1 MNQILNYNK
10 GVITIESIHPLYD
23 KSMECLLC
31 KQKSTTKK
39 VRSRFVKVAKYDTD
53 FCPIHADSA
62 VNPLYYNIFVCPHC
76 GFSYSEDFSRHFP
89 PTTMEIILEKVSSQW
104 VPHHFSTE
112 RSIKDAINTYKLASY
127 CGALKKE
134 KHIILAGIC
143 LRIAWLYRI
152 KQNKEQEERFLKFA
166 LKEYEA
172 SYSTG
177 DFSSTQVSEARILY
191 LAGEISR
198 RIGNEKAAIKYF
210 SFVFERQKNARE
222 ASIIQMARDRF
233 QELKR
238 TQETTHPL
246 LQH

>member
-1 MNQILNYNK
+1 MDLIKKFSK
-10 GVITIESIHPLYD
+10 GVISIVGIHPLYD

-53 FCPIHADSA
+53 FCPIYVDSA
-62 VNPLYYNIFVCPHC
+62 VNALYYNIFVCPHC
-76 GFSYSEDFSRHFP
+76 GFSYSEDFSRYFP
-89 PTTMEIILEKVSSQW
+89 PTAQEIIMEKVSSQW
-104 VPHHFSTE
+104 VPHHFSKE

-143 LRIAWLYRI
+143 LRIAWLYRFN
-152 KQNKEQEERFLKFA
+152 KNKEQEERFLRFA

-177 DFSSTQVSEARILY
+177 DFSGTQVSEARILY
-191 LAGEISR
+191 LAGDISR
-198 RIGNEKAAIKYF
+198 RIGNEMAAIKYF
-210 SFVFERQKNARE
+210 SLVFECQNNARE
-222 ASIIQMARDRF
+222 ASIIEMARDRF
-233 QELKR
+233 QELKQQR
-238 TQETTHPL
+238 TTNSL

>member
-1 MNQILNYNK
+1 
-10 GVITIESIHPLYD
+10 
-23 KSMECLLC
+23 
-31 KQKSTTKK
+31 
-39 VRSRFVKVAKYDTD
+39 
-53 FCPIHADSA
+53 
-62 VNPLYYNIFVCPHC
+62 
-76 GFSYSEDFSRHFP
+76 
-89 PTTMEIILEKVSSQW
+89 MEIILEKVSSQW
-104 VPHHFSTE
+104 VPHHFSKE

-177 DFSSTQVSEARILY
+177 DFSGTQVSEARILY

-238 TQETTHPL
+238 TQETPHPL

>member
-1 MNQILNYNK
+1 MCASLR
-10 GVITIESIHPLYD
+10 L
-23 KSMECLLC
+23 
-31 KQKSTTKK
+31 
-39 VRSRFVKVAKYDTD
+39 
-53 FCPIHADSA
+53 
-62 VNPLYYNIFVCPHC
+62 
-76 GFSYSEDFSRHFP
+76 SYSEDFSRYFP
-89 PTTMEIILEKVSSQW
+89 PLQWKSFRKKSAPSGFPAILARKD
-104 VPHHFSTE
+104 PF
-112 RSIKDAINTYKLASY
+112 DAINTYKLASY

-177 DFSSTQVSEARILY
+177 DFSGTQVSEARILY

-198 RIGNEKAAIKYF
+198 RIGNEKAAIRYF
-210 SFVFERQKNARE
+210 SFVFGRQKNARE
-222 ASIIQMARDRF
+222 ASSIQMAKDRF

-238 TQETTHPL
+238 TQETPHPL

>member
-1 MNQILNYNK
+1 ME
-10 GVITIESIHPLYD
+10 GIHPLYD

-53 FCPIHADSA
+53 FHPIYADST
-62 VNPLYYNIFVCPHC
+62 VNTLYYNIFVCPHC
-76 GFSYSEDFSRHFP
+76 GFSYSEDFSRYFP
-89 PTTMEIILEKVSSQW
+89 PTTMETIMEKVSSQW
-104 VPHHFSTE
+104 VPHHFSKE

-152 KQNKEQEERFLKFA
+152 NQTKEQEERFLRFA

-177 DFSSTQVSEARILY
+177 DFSGTQVSEARLLY
-191 LAGEISR
+191 LAGDISR

-210 SFVFERQKNARE
+210 SLVFERQKNARE
-222 ASIIQMARDRF
+222 ASIIQMARDRY
-233 QELKR
+233 QELK
-238 TQETTHPL
+238 QKHETSRPMLHN
-246 LQH
+246 

>member
-1 MNQILNYNK
+1 MGPIPNYSK
-10 GVITIESIHPLYD
+10 GVITIEGIHPLYD

-39 VRSRFVKVAKYDTD
+39 VRSRFVKVSKYDTD
-53 FCPIHADSA
+53 FCPIYADSA
-62 VNPLYYNIFVCPHC
+62 VNALYYNIFVCPHC
-76 GFSYSEDFSRHFP
+76 GFSYSEDFSRYFP
-89 PTTMEIILEKVSSQW
+89 PTTMEIIMEKVSSQW
-104 VPHHFSTE
+104 VPHHFSKE

-152 KQNKEQEERFLKFA
+152 HKSKEQEERFLKFA

-177 DFSSTQVSEARILY
+177 DFSGTQVSEARILY
-191 LAGEISR
+191 LAGDISR
-198 RIGNEKAAIKYF
+198 RLGNEKAAIKYF
-210 SFVFERQKNARE
+210 SLVFESQKNARE

-233 QELKR
+233 QELK
-238 TQETTHPL
+238 QQLTTHSL